1 MLGVRVI
8 REGVMRIAGTVI
20 GVVGG
25 SLGAVALLIAAIVP
39 ALLGLLALILSPLR
53 AAVERFRRPREHG

>member
-8 REGVMRIAGTVI
+8 REGVVRIAGTVI
-20 GVVGG
+20 GVVCG